1 MYHSKPVQYEEPS
14 PTVYHRYT
22 SSPAA
27 SGARMPCSHAL
38 HSPARTSYFERPH
51 GQDAP
56 TPRLWEW
63 ETTGSPWCFCGQLSQ
78 APTSALPSWPSV
90 SLVLRWD
97 TLLWSATAVDYRSR
111 LFRGDQQPASFPTRA
126 RGQFQGRQYDNQAFR
141 RNPPPAA
148 AAAGQDQ
155 CSVEA
160 HGQQGA
166 RSRCPVKPRPAKPA
180 IPAAWMHSSLTLG

>member
-1 MYHSKPVQYEEPS
+1 MQCLLEFDLLANRRRWQRKQDTLWVWQHLAPVVQHASSRRSSSSGHHFSAWNLKHTTVPRKIKENTTRATNVWRQAPRARHPRHGPSVTRGISKPVQYEEPS

-63 ETTGSPWCFCGQLSQ
+63 ETTGSP
-78 APTSALPSWPSV
+78 
-90 SLVLRWD
+90 
-97 TLLWSATAVDYRSR
+97 
-111 LFRGDQQPASFPTRA
+111 
-126 RGQFQGRQYDNQAFR
+126 
-141 RNPPPAA
+141 
-148 AAAGQDQ
+148 
-155 CSVEA
+155 
-160 HGQQGA
+160 
-166 RSRCPVKPRPAKPA
+166 
-180 IPAAWMHSSLTLG
+180 

>member
-1 MYHSKPVQYEEPS
+1 MNCLFRIPCGYGSISHLSFNTRQAADRQAPGIISLLGTSNMHAVTFLSQYDGSSENQREYHEGDKRVEASSKGQTPKTWTISNQGDKYEEPS

-63 ETTGSPWCFCGQLSQ
+63 ETTGSP
-78 APTSALPSWPSV
+78 
-90 SLVLRWD
+90 
-97 TLLWSATAVDYRSR
+97 
-111 LFRGDQQPASFPTRA
+111 
-126 RGQFQGRQYDNQAFR
+126 
-141 RNPPPAA
+141 
-148 AAAGQDQ
+148 
-155 CSVEA
+155 
-160 HGQQGA
+160 
-166 RSRCPVKPRPAKPA
+166 
-180 IPAAWMHSSLTLG
+180 

>member
-1 MYHSKPVQYEEPS
+1 MAASRTCRSTRVKPPIVKLRASFLCLEPQTYDGSSENQREYHEGDKRVEASSKGQTPKTWTISNQGDKLLRMYHSKPVQYEEPS

-63 ETTGSPWCFCGQLSQ
+63 ETTGSP
-78 APTSALPSWPSV
+78 
-90 SLVLRWD
+90 
-97 TLLWSATAVDYRSR
+97 
-111 LFRGDQQPASFPTRA
+111 
-126 RGQFQGRQYDNQAFR
+126 
-141 RNPPPAA
+141 
-148 AAAGQDQ
+148 
-155 CSVEA
+155 
-160 HGQQGA
+160 
-166 RSRCPVKPRPAKPA
+166 
-180 IPAAWMHSSLTLG
+180 